1 MKAKRIVFITS
12 LLVLFGI
19 CFTVMNRHYDEL
31 ARYPYVTSEN
41 RDIILEHLSNDDINY
56 MISQQL
62 KPEQFLPYI
71 ETEGFVLRN
80 TLWYNRAK
88 EVRSASNE
96 TIIAFINDFKNHLDY
111 AGLETLLKAYSY
123 DTLRTFYEEENDYI
137 QNADIV
143 NDPASLL
150 TLIDD
155 EETLYTY
162 QPKKLVSVKDVPH
175 VSLVDGKSDIKVL
188 SEVKKPLQK
197 LCSDI
202 SKVNNKTCGN
212 LILTA
217 GYISYEDQVPIYE
230 SMMLKYGRDDF
241 RRFWD
246 YPGQSEYQ
254 LGTLIRFQPVGRE
267 SSSVDDELLQPQD
280 NDAKD
285 DKEESEDSKLAEW
298 LADNAYKYGF
308 IIRYPKDKED
318 VTKKLYQ
325 PFTLR
330 YVGKEVAEIL
340 YQNHQTLNEYH
351 VEIK

>member
-1 MKAKRIVFITS
+1 MKAKRILFIGS

-19 CFTVMNRHYDEL
+19 CFTIMNRHYDEL
-31 ARYPYVTSEN
+31 ARYPYVTNEN

-71 ETEGFVLRN
+71 ETEGFILRN

-88 EVRSASNE
+88 EIRSASNE
-96 TIIAFINDFKNHLDY
+96 KIVAFINDFKDHLDY

-137 QNADIV
+137 QNAAIV
-143 NDPASLL
+143 NDPAALL
-150 TLIDD
+150 TLIEE

-162 QPKKLVSVKDVPH
+162 KPKKLVSVADLPH

-188 SEVKKPLQK
+188 DEVSKPLHQ
-197 LCSDI
+197 LCKDI
-202 SKVNNKTCGN
+202 SGVNNKTCGN
-212 LILTA
+212 LIITA
-217 GYISYEDQVPIYE
+217 GYISYEDQMPIYE
-230 SMMLKYGRDDF
+230 SMMLKYGKDEF
-241 RRFWD
+241 RRYWD

-267 SSSVDDELLQPQD
+267 TSKVDDELLGAQD
-280 NDAKD
+280 EQKES
-285 DKEESEDSKLAEW
+285 DKEESEDSRLAKW

-308 IIRYPKDKED
+308 VVRYPKDKEAI
-318 VTKKLYQ
+318 TKKLYQ

-340 YQNHQTLNEYH
+340 HQNQQALNEYQI
-351 VEIK
+351 EIK